1 MTRKLGSTKIEV
13 ESTDPRIEP
22 HQYTAGKSKYWINS
36 VWMKILG
43 IDDDV
48 KVIMNENAKRQSMTL
63 RSFLNL
69 MCVPLENINRRQSI
83 FYTSGGP
90 FSKTAMKSTLLYFLN
105 EEEFEEYKDT
115 FYYRCHHRKRAD
127 GKLCD
132 FAPKLNQDKFNSE
145 VEDVIWY
152 MVREGRF
159 REYMR
164 NKLDEQVDVSY
175 LEDEKKQL

>member
-83 FYTSGGP
+83 FYTSGGL

-105 EEEFEEYKDT
+105 EEEFEEYFIT
-115 FYYRCHHRKRAD
+115 GAITGRGLTESC
-127 GKLCD
+127 
-132 FAPKLNQDKFNSE
+132 
-145 VEDVIWY
+145 VISP
-152 MVREGRF
+152 
-159 REYMR
+159 R
-164 NKLDEQVDVSY
+164 N
-175 LEDEKKQL
+175 